1 MTPPLKFTPT
11 NSLFGW
17 QIQTLTRGKEKT
29 KDKVLEQLDEKNY
42 KLPDTPNFELGDGL
56 ANVLSAEAEYILRDS
71 FINPKRL
78 EEDALQNIYKK
89 YGFEEIKD
97 AFDEASVLQQLE
109 FFYGGDNDNPVRACN
124 FSSLNEDN
132 NEFISVLCSKHGQNI
147 VANNKLSIYIE
158 SENNFYQNFNTNE
171 NVYSF
176 LLAQQDETKAIIPKR
191 ITYYYSFQKY
201 VKNYLPYFSVDDVK
215 KFDLYENRSSEH
227 LLYKFNDL
235 IESLERAEK
244 LVIWHTV
251 KAKDSVSLKTIEDRD
266 RQFLIEKI
274 IHGFEFTN
282 PYVNSI
288 EKKTEIINT
297 VAKNCKISRRAYQS
311 FFVDVADSFIEYI
324 HSLDCW

>member
-1 MTPPLKFTPT
+1 M
-11 NSLFGW
+11 
-17 QIQTLTRGKEKT
+17 
-29 KDKVLEQLDEKNY
+29 
-42 KLPDTPNFELGDGL
+42 
-56 ANVLSAEAEYILRDS
+56 
-71 FINPKRL
+71 
-78 EEDALQNIYKK
+78 
-89 YGFEEIKD
+89 
-97 AFDEASVLQQLE
+97 
-109 FFYGGDNDNPVRACN
+109 
-124 FSSLNEDN
+124 
-132 NEFISVLCSKHGQNI
+132 
-147 VANNKLSIYIE
+147 
-158 SENNFYQNFNTNE
+158 
-171 NVYSF
+171 
-176 LLAQQDETKAIIPKR
+176 AQQDETKAIIPKS

-201 VKNYLPYFSVDDVK
+201 VKNYLPYFSLDDVK

-324 HSLDCW
+324 HSLDCWRNSAVWQWC